1 MPNISSLMYIFSFL
15 WYYGSYMCFFWF
27 IWHFPS
33 SMWQAIIGSSLTQRL
48 RGCDSLWGYQMNLA
62 KVVFLCVLW
71 VSAVLAILCF
81 FCFFESSQSNLCSDP
96 RDRSTGMAVYDAGI
110 TSEDYG
116 GCSSDEATRYRCAII
131 QSGCSLQW
139 GKRERVA
146 VSRCRICKRE
156 SAHESHGLDVSY
168 ES

>member
-1 MPNISSLMYIFSFL
+1 MVLWFLCVLLLIHMAFSIL
-15 WYYGSYMCFFWF
+15 HVTGNNWKLS
-27 IWHFPS
+27 H
-33 SMWQAIIGSSLTQRL
+33 TQRL

-81 FCFFESSQSNLCSDP
+81 FWVSLSESSQSNLCSDP

-110 TSEDYG
+110 ASEDYG

-146 VSRCRICKRE
+146 ASRCRICKRE